1 MIAIFRIIVSYFK
14 MQKLTQACNKGQKS
28 GGGQVVL
35 GGNNVS
41 PLVDIGLTD
50 PLKSGGGG
58 RLPPLPP
65 SLLHACDVVL
75 CWKVCL
81 STTR

>member
-1 MIAIFRIIVSYFK
+1 MGLRHATRVK
-14 MQKLTQACNKGQKS
+14 NP
-28 GGGQVVL
+28 GGQVVL

-58 RLPPLPP
+58 GCPPCLP
-65 SLLHACDVVL
+65 ACCMPVTLFYVGKFASPRQDNA
-75 CWKVCL
+75 
-81 STTR
+81 